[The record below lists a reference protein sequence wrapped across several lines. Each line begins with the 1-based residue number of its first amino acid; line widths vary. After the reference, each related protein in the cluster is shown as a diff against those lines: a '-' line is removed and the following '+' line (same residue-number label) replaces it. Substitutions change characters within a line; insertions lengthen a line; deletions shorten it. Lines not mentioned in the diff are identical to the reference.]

1 MPTSNG
7 SVTFAYGKQEDYD
20 KLEKNPSAIYFCED
34 TQRLFVGSTEF
45 APRQLE
51 RSVPS
56 ELSDHMV

>member
-45 APRQLE
+45 APP
-51 RSVPS
+51 PS
-56 ELSDHMV
+56 TGEKCTQ